1 LRGGRAVTRPL
12 SWASLEVR
20 FAATALCLLAAGA
33 AIITGVCGLVARGY
47 LQGQADR
54 QLRACA
60 GRLISHPFAASPLY
74 GAAVGAPGAAGCS
87 DGLGIEVRGPA
98 GQVVMTAG
106 SAGRPG
112 PVIPAVPAVVAAR
125 AGQPATVAAGG
136 GGSSWRVITE
146 PVHYRVRHIPFSFTP
161 EGFYVVITSTARQ
174 GLAGTL
180 VIGLDLRSAGRAIGR
195 LAVTG
200 LAVSGVVI
208 LAVTCLAVVVSRA
221 ILRPVSQAERA
232 LTALAAGQLSRRV
245 PERHGGE
252 AGRLAVSLNTMLS
265 QLEQAFRIRAASEA
279 AARRSRGQMC
289 RIIADTGHQL
299 RKPLSIVH
307 GIAGSYRRGGPHSGA
322 EQDRM
327 MQRVA
332 DEAACIDALLDELPL
347 IQGVGQPRHDANLE

>member
-1 LRGGRAVTRPL
+1 MTRPL

-60 GRLISHPFAASPLY
+60 GRLLSHSLAASPLY
-74 GAAVGAPGAAGCS
+74 GVAVGAPGAAGCS
-87 DGLGIEVRGPA
+87 DGLSIEVRGPA
-98 GQVVMTAG
+98 GQLVMSAG
-106 SAGRPG
+106 SAGRRG
-112 PVIPAVPAVVAAR
+112 PVIPAVPAAVAAR

-136 GGSSWRVITE
+136 GGSSWRVITA
-146 PVHYRVRHIPFSFTP
+146 PIHYWARHIPFSFST

-180 VIGLDLRSAGRAIGR
+180 VIGLDLRSAGQAIGR

-208 LAVTCLAVVVSRA
+208 LAVTCLAVVASRA
-221 ILRPVSQAERA
+221 IMRPVSQAEQA
-232 LTALAAGQLSRRV
+232 LTAVAAGQLSRRV

-265 QLEQAFRIRAASEA
+265 QLEQAFRTRAASEA
-279 AARRSRGQMC
+279 ADRRSREQMC

-307 GIAGSYRRGGPHSGA
+307 GIAGSCQRGGQPSAG
-322 EQDRM
+322 ELDRM
-327 MQRVA
+327 MRRVA
-332 DEAACIDALLDELPL
+332 GEAARIDALLGQLPPT
-347 IQGVGQPRHDANLE
+347 QGDRPPAQH